1 MDPNKIALNR
11 FLVDTFNDILRY
23 EEMALEHL
31 TNNRLSISEVHL
43 LEAVFEALP
52 THQNT
57 PSVVAPKL
65 GITLGS
71 LTTAVKTLEKKGYLV
86 RQRAM
91 DDKRVYYLVPTPIA
105 DFVNQKH
112 LEFHKGMI
120 EEIVADLTLEEEQ
133 VLAKS
138 LEKVRLYFGQKAE
151 MTRKSIAERK

>member
-1 MDPNKIALNR
+1 MDTNKIALNR

-86 RQRAM
+86 RQRAQ

-120 EEIVADLTLEEEQ
+120 EEIVAGLTLEEEQ